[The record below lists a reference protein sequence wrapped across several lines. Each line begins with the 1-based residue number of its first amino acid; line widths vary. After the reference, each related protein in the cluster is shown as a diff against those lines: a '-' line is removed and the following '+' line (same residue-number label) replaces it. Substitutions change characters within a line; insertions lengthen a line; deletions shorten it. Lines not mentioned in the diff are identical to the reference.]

1 MFVRD
6 ILADKGTDVV
16 TVGPDMTISDYA
28 AVLVDNK
35 IGAVVV
41 VGDDGRVA
49 GVISERDVIHGIAGH
64 GAGCL
69 DLKVGA
75 LMSADVI
82 SCGPDTTIHEVMSR
96 MTERRIRHLPV
107 MDGDA
112 LIGVVSIGD
121 VVKKRIA
128 EAERENNQLRQYITA

>member
-6 ILADKGTDVV
+6 ILAKKGTDVV
-16 TVGPDMTISDYA
+16 TVGPDATIRDFA
-28 AVLVDNK
+28 EILVDK
-35 IGAVVV
+35 GIGAAVV

-49 GVISERDVIHGIAGH
+49 GVISERDVIRGIAGH
-64 GAGCL
+64 GGDCL
-69 DLKVGA
+69 DLKVRA

-82 SCGPDTTIHEVMSR
+82 FCGPDTTIDKVMNR

-112 LIGVVSIGD
+112 LVGIVSIGD
-121 VVKKRIA
+121 VVKNRIA
-128 EAERENNQLRQYITA
+128 EAERENYQLREYIRA